1 MPMHPMFKIYTRSYL
16 SEATGFSLGH
26 LSRVNTGKE
35 HLSRSFIDRCCYKLG
50 RPEKELFLLETTA
63 SGVGNQAQEKQ

>member
-26 LSRVNTGKE
+26 LSRVNTGNE
-35 HLSRSFIDRCCYKLG
+35 RLSRSFIDRCCYRLG
-50 RPEKELFLLETTA
+50 RPEEELFLSEAAAATA
-63 SGVGNQAQEKQ
+63 SGHVHGKQ